1 MLSVNESAG
10 RAPAMID
17 VSSATGMNMVM
28 TDAGPSG
35 PDLSIVIVNW
45 NTRELLARC
54 IDAIRKQGA
63 QIDYDVWVVDNAS
76 TDGSVAFLRAEFP
89 WVHLLEAETNLGFAR
104 ANNWAMATCRGRA
117 VLLLNSDAFLLP
129 GALEEMLAVIGAASS
144 AGAVGAQLL
153 NPDGSFQAGASPFP
167 TLWSE
172 LLVLTTLGRR
182 FYGQH
187 YPSAGPDERDT
198 ARPVDYV
205 EGACLLVRREAL
217 ETVGGL
223 DDGYFMY
230 AEEVD
235 WCYRMRQAGWEVWYA
250 PAAQVV
256 HLGGASS
263 ANRRPQREA
272 DLYRSRV
279 RFFRQHRGNTQAV
292 ALKFMII
299 ALSLPK
305 VAWHKSLRSLSGGR
319 RGRPVV
325 GLRMLW
331 EAMRGV

>member
-1 MLSVNESAG
+1 MLSVYESAG
-10 RAPAMID
+10 NAPAMKD
-17 VSSATGMNMVM
+17 VSSATDMNMTM
-28 TDAGPSG
+28 CEAKPSV

-45 NTRELLARC
+45 NTCDLLARC
-54 IDAIRKQGA
+54 IDAIREQGA
-63 QIDYDVWVVDNAS
+63 QIDYDIWVVDNAS
-76 TDGSVAFLRAEFP
+76 TDGSVEILRVEFP

-104 ANNWAMATCRGRA
+104 ANNWAMATCQGRY
-117 VLLLNSDAFLLP
+117 VLLLNSDAFLLS
-129 GALEEMLAVIGAASS
+129 GALEELFAAIRGASN

-182 FYGQH
+182 LYGRH
-187 YPSAGPDERDT
+187 YPSTGPDERDT
-198 ARPVDYV
+198 SRPVDYV
-205 EGACLLVRREAL
+205 EGACLLVRREVL
-217 ETVGGL
+217 EAVGGL

-250 PAAQVV
+250 PAARVV

-279 RFFRQHRGNTQAV
+279 RFFRQHRGNAQAV
-292 ALKFMII
+292 ALKLMIV

-305 VAWHKSLRSLSGGR
+305 IAWHKTLRFLSGGR